1 MFKKDEVHKIAIL
14 DLRILNID
22 RNECNILVRTKYS
35 SKTAGKKI
43 RKLIPIDHGLSF
55 PDTLSVCSYDLC
67 WLSWRQAEEPFS
79 KRSLEYIGM
88 IDIKQDIALLEK
100 TLKFR
105 PICLRNVRITTCL
118 LKSAANAGLTL
129 AQIGQILC
137 RPDDDDSIPSL
148 LEKIVDKSRLIAD
161 LIIKKQ

>member
-1 MFKKDEVHKIAIL
+1 VKYGSLQYFCENDGPIENFSPDLFKKDEVHKIAIL

-22 RNECNILVRTKYS
+22 RNECNILVKTKLS
-35 SKTAGKKI
+35 SKTNKKV

-55 PDTLSVCSYDLC
+55 PDALSVCSYDLC

-79 KRSLEYIGM
+79 KRSLEYINS

-118 LKSAANAGLTL
+118 LKSAAKADLTL
-129 AQIGQILC
+129 AQIG
-137 RPDDDDSIPSL
+137 
-148 LEKIVDKSRLIAD
+148 
-161 LIIKKQ
+161 